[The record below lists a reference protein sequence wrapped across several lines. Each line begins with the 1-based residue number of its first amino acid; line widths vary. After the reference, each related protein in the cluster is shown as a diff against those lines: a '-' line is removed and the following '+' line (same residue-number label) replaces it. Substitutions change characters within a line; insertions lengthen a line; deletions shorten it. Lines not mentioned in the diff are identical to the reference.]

1 MDIIRRIDIVLGDQA
16 MTAGSGAT
24 TTANVATNLAK
35 GHVDV
40 VGGECPKGQRYD
52 LKRKVCVPAVGSH
65 IKKWIEESSRNPK
78 AGDRFEYKGKKLSI
92 LMVGSGMGH
101 DKYIEVQFDKEKHPR
116 SISMK
121 NFFKGNEF
129 KYIKESSVVGGSYI
143 SNTTVNIIGSGQTRT
158 WGVKSGDG
166 PQRGGTRGVITDLAR
181 KNKGEVISSDKT
193 VENLGRRGLRFNHV
207 LGAYVPDQW
216 EEKYER
222 MD

>member
-1 MDIIRRIDIVLGDQA
+1 MDIIRRIDRVLGDQA
-16 MTAGSGAT
+16 MAGSGAT
-24 TTANVATNLAK
+24 TTANVSTNLAK

-52 LKRKVCVPAVGSH
+52 SKRKVCVPVANENG
-65 IKKWIEESSRNPK
+65 RNPK

-101 DKYIEVQFDKEKHPR
+101 DKYIEVRFDNEKHPR
-116 SISMK
+116 SIHMK

-129 KYIKESSVVGGSYI
+129 KYINESSVVGGSYI
-143 SNTTVNIIGSGQTRT
+143 SGTTINIIGSGQTRT

-216 EEKYER
+216 EEKNEFSR
-222 MD
+222 QISK